1 MYFYQLLFY
10 TLYRNVL
17 SLLSTIIFDWYFL
30 LSDFFFLV
38 AFTSNFIQVVS
49 LQRCAYWLPL
59 NLQQIK
65 IVVKSSKSIKMHVKI
80 INNIK
85 KLHWKINILLLSHLL
100 KKKKRKEKKLH
111 IWSFHLQ
118 MNLLTYN
125 YQLSPKLYH
134 HTVVFFPRAQSWQ
147 YQVPSGQLILM
158 QSAWNAAG
166 QLSQHNKV
174 PPEIKQW
181 NHYQKCYW
189 KQPLCFFIIFKDG
202 S

>member
-100 KKKKRKEKKLH
+100 KRKKRKEKKLH

-134 HTVVFFPRAQSWQ
+134 HTVVFSHGHNLDNTKCLLDSLYWCNQHGTRLDS
-147 YQVPSGQLILM
+147 YHNTIRYHLKSNNETIIK
-158 QSAWNAAG
+158 NATE
-166 QLSQHNKV
+166 N
-174 PPEIKQW
+174 
-181 NHYQKCYW
+181 NHYA
-189 KQPLCFFIIFKDG
+189 F